1 MGKQWDS
8 MGASARRW
16 GITYTCTVCSSES
29 IKQSTKFPV
38 GGAKWDVPRQ
48 AWVLDDYELTESYW
62 CEDCHGVAD
71 VLIETVDMEEY
82 KDGTSEES

>member
-1 MGKQWDS
+1 
-8 MGASARRW
+8 
-16 GITYTCTVCSSES
+16 
-29 IKQSTKFPV
+29 V

-71 VLIETVDMEEY
+71 VLTETVDMEEY